1 MVEQLAKDDA
11 VIVRP
16 ISSFNGFVWNA
27 DKKMLTK
34 EAKPD
39 APGTGDLI
47 YLTKNGQEVVVAAD
61 KRKDVK
67 DRPQDMVDLSQKTEQ
82 LTFLLSHIRMD
93 IVQQQLESKFGT
105 DRSLNMPADFRK
117 DKPYTQ
123 QELHDQVTGAKKKQ
137 ELMGDFVAYELKKL
151 MAKDHAFVI
160 DGTASLVALLT
171 HDVAV

>member
-1 MVEQLAKDDA
+1 
-11 VIVRP
+11 
-16 ISSFNGFVWNA
+16 
-27 DKKMLTK
+27 MLMK

-47 YLTKNGQEVVVAAD
+47 YLTKYGQEVVVAAD

-67 DRPQDMVDLSQKTEQ
+67 ERPQDMVDLSQKSEE
-82 LTFLLSHIRMD
+82 LNFLLSHVRMD
-93 IVQQQLESKFGT
+93 IVQQQLESKFGA

-117 DKPYTQ
+117 DKPYTL
-123 QELHDQVTGAKKKQ
+123 QELNDQVTGAKKKQ

-151 MAKDHAFVI
+151 MAKDNKFVV
-160 DGTASLVALLT
+160 DGTASLIALLT